1 LVQILGA
8 NKIKSAAGPCKGT
21 QYKGETCLM
30 PSQGKYP
37 VTDGGKLS
45 PERVKAALVYGSKMN
60 VLGTLK
66 ANGLCTYVKKVGIDN
81 STVCK

>member
-8 NKIKSAAGPCKGT
+8 NKLKSAAGPCQGT
-21 QYKGETCLM
+21 KYSGETCLM
-30 PSQGKYP
+30 PKQGKYP
-37 VTDGGKLS
+37 VTEGGKLS
-45 PERVKAALVYGSKMN
+45 PGRVRAAITYGSKMG

-66 ANGLCTYVKKVGIDN
+66 SNGLCTYVKKIGIDN